1 MSSAVNSRHWV
12 SLAFTAGLLIAGV
25 VVRKHSGF
33 DQRVVDQEL
42 TQLRNEHASLVAI
55 ETALSKIQPVV
66 VDEDYDQIASWSC
79 PAGWSVQ
86 IGASEDPVT
95 QTWFLNTEASP
106 TWINVI
112 QTITQLAKIN
122 PGLRINTV
130 DIRSRGTLTQR
141 EIASVEIELVYPTQT
156 PPRLGVAD
164 GAVFPGTVVPA
175 KSPAVVSGPALQA
188 ARPPAASGPA
198 FGPDLR
204 DPRGPRAGHF
214 VTTTSNP

>member
-1 MSSAVNSRHWV
+1 MSSTVKSRHWV
-12 SLAFTAGLLIAGV
+12 SLAFAAGLLIAII

-33 DQRVVDQEL
+33 DHRVVDKEL

-86 IGASEDPVT
+86 IGSSEDPGI
-95 QTWFLNTEASP
+95 QTWSFKTDSTP
-106 TWINVI
+106 TWIYLV
-112 QTITQLAKIN
+112 QTINQLTKK
-122 PGLRINTV
+122 PGLLINTV

-164 GAVFPGTVVPA
+164 GGR
-175 KSPAVVSGPALQA
+175 VSGHCLSSQA
-188 ARPPAASGPA
+188 PGNRLRSFPSGRPTACGFRAS
-198 FGPDLR
+198 LW
-204 DPRGPRAGHF
+204 
-214 VTTTSNP
+214 S

>member
-1 MSSAVNSRHWV
+1 MSSTVKSRHWV
-12 SLAFTAGLLIAGV
+12 SLAFAAGLLIAII

-33 DQRVVDQEL
+33 DHRVVDQEL

-86 IGASEDPVT
+86 SGSSEYPDRQSWSLKTAST
-95 QTWFLNTEASP
+95 P

-112 QTITQLAKIN
+112 QAITQLAKK
-122 PGLRINTV
+122 PGLRINAV

-141 EIASVEIELVYPTQT
+141 EIATVGIELVYPTKT

-188 ARPPAASGPA
+188 ARPPAAIGPA
-198 FGPDLR
+198 HGPDLR
-204 DPRGPRAGHF
+204 DPRGPRAAHF
-214 VTTTSNP
+214 VTKTSNP